1 MSKINP
7 FTKKTKADAIISLV
21 CLIFIC
27 SCNDSRQVI
36 NETQKL
42 STTDIGALTS
52 SVTPKPTEFPIDEV
66 RFFISSEV
74 PKGLRDGITLPYGV
88 QVVTEKEQANVV
100 LEKAPIKKGT
110 VPFSQWQYV
119 LATAFPRLS
128 ANPATECMT
137 LFSTSDT
144 MLAFSERIPQTLNC
158 KEVEEIAEADFLS
171 RVQAV
176 DKSYALLPFE
186 AVNPKWQIDDWQAF
200 PNPALSISF
209 SLGGDLDAIQAL
221 LSNKDFYLPLTN
233 FDQENLISVI
243 LTGTTALTRGTGKL
257 MDEKGSVYPSEKVG
271 SLLSSA
277 DITHISNEISFK
289 DDCEMKISGM
299 KFCSK
304 PEYLDLLKSI
314 DADVIELTG
323 NHVMD
328 FGAIPFLKT
337 LDTYREMGLK
347 FYGGGKNLVEAG
359 EPLKFEIKGNK
370 IAFLGCNAVGPD
382 FDLATESTPGS
393 NPCDIKK
400 MESQIKELRTEG
412 FNPIVTFQHME
423 ICQPEPLPPQRGDF
437 QRAALAGA
445 VIVSGS
451 QAHCPQSMD
460 FIGDTFVHY
469 GLGNLFFDQMDK
481 IQRMGFID
489 RYYFYDNQL
498 IAVEPIGIIREDEAQ
513 PRFMTKD
520 EFQVFIKKYLPGIS
534 SNK

>member
-1 MSKINP
+1 MSILNP
-7 FTKKTKADAIISLV
+7 VTIITKPAAFISLV

-27 SCNDSRQVI
+27 SCGLYRQEI
-36 NETQKL
+36 NTNQNISTPESGTL
-42 STTDIGALTS
+42 SLS
-52 SVTPKPTEFPIDEV
+52 LTPKSTPFPITEV
-66 RFFISSEV
+66 RFFISDEV
-74 PKGLRDGITLPYGV
+74 PTGLRDGITLPYGV
-88 QVVTEKEQANVV
+88 HLVMEKELANVV
-100 LEKAPIKKGT
+100 LENEPVKKGT
-110 VPFSQWQYV
+110 EPISQWQYV
-119 LATAFPRLS
+119 FATAFPRLS
-128 ANPATECMT
+128 ANPATECLT
-137 LFSTSDT
+137 LFSTLDT
-144 MLAFSERIPQTLNC
+144 KHFFSERIPQILNC
-158 KEVEEIAEADFLS
+158 KDTEVITEADILS
-171 RVQAV
+171 RVQAE

-186 AVNPKWQIDDWQAF
+186 AVNPKWQIKDWQAF
-200 PNPALSISF
+200 PNPDLSISF
-209 SLGGDLDAIQAL
+209 SLSGDSDAIQAL
-221 LSNKDFYLPLTN
+221 VSNKDFYLPSTN
-233 FDQENLISVI
+233 FDPENLASVI

-257 MDEKGSVYPSEKVG
+257 MDEKGSLYPAVKVG

-289 DDCEMKISGM
+289 DDCEMKPSEM

-304 PEYLDLLKSI
+304 PEYLDLLNSI
-314 DADVIELTG
+314 SANVIELTG

-337 LDTYREMGLK
+337 LDTYRENGMK
-347 FYGGGKNLVEAG
+347 FFGGGKNLAEAN
-359 EPLKFEIKGNK
+359 ETVKFEIKGNK

-393 NPCDIKK
+393 NPCEIKK
-400 MESQIKELRTEG
+400 MESQIKELLTQG

-437 QRAALAGA
+437 QRAAQAGA

-451 QAHCPQSMD
+451 QAHCPQSME

-489 RYYFYDNQL
+489 RYYFYDNHL

-513 PRFMTKD
+513 PRLMT
-520 EFQVFIKKYLPGIS
+520 EEESRVFIKKYLPGKS
-534 SNK
+534 GD